1 MVSINCLF
9 YAAATHIHK
18 QDRLE
23 WKRWIRVHLV
33 HILQSSLRAAPF
45 KSTNTSACI
54 RRHLQ
59 IPLAQCQKK
68 ADVESR
74 VKYISPLCKSGVLPC
89 SNRKWT
95 YVGDWYQILV
105 FMKLHY
111 YMYAKYTMNRT
122 GKFKISVKFMTWFV
136 QNSLKLKVS
145 ELRTIFSK
153 MTIS

>member
-1 MVSINCLF
+1 MVSIYCLF

-18 QDRLE
+18 QDRQE

-33 HILQSSLRAAPF
+33 HILQSSLRATPF

-74 VKYISPLCKSGVLPC
+74 VKYIFPLWTTGVLPC
-89 SNRKWT
+89 SNSQVTDIKYLPLWCYIITCTLNIQWT
-95 YVGDWYQILV
+95 EQE
-105 FMKLHY
+105 
-111 YMYAKYTMNRT
+111 
-122 GKFKISVKFMTWFV
+122 
-136 QNSLKLKVS
+136 SLKYPFRIRLDLYK
-145 ELRTIFSK
+145 IH
-153 MTIS
+153 